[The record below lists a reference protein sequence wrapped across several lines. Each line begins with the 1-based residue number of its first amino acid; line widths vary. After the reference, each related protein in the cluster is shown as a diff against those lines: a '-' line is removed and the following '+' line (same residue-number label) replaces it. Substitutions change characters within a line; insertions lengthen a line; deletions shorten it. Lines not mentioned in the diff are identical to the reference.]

1 MSMKDTLFRDRDTY
15 VIREFCPET
24 KKEIIFKIDKSDYEK
39 LAEGGFPALL
49 ESEAYGSPLYRLQLK
64 LNSSLQVMEK
74 HAIPIVDTTKDKSI
88 SMDYTSKVLAD
99 LGLSQ
104 KEIITY
110 FSMSGRGPI
119 DAGEIMLLIDSPKE
133 EAMTIAKKLVEKGL
147 ARNIVGATSYWECL
161 PPYAALIRQQEMFG
175 QEVAKLKETTTS
187 ALDERF
193 KHFEQSTGGI
203 KKLRDFQDF
212 ILKTSSDFSTK
223 MDEFKRKKSEITES
237 SKKGIEEL
245 RGFKDFIRNLG
256 SDLSKQTAEQDE
268 MLRGN
273 TAYFDELKN
282 KNNANLDGIKTIIN
296 DIRAKRD
303 NVEKELQERFQKLSG
318 TAQSQ
323 LTTQFQ
329 GLVDQFAQLNDT
341 LTEVNKRVAKAVGAM
356 RLGPTTV
363 RIQQVVKKTL
373 EGSFSDIQQSVVGIQ
388 QGFIDNFHQNFNQI
402 IRVNLANFSNT
413 IQSLLIDVVEQVEII
428 QKTNNDIVGTVRQTI
443 DQVSKNIHDAFNKT
457 SSTFENTIKD
467 AGNKMEGISNQL
479 EGLLAAI
486 IEEFERIFADVIE
499 DFSNTAVES
508 KNRADALS
516 GEIDVA
522 LNTIRDVFKGEVVKS
537 LENILSSMENR
548 VVEGKKTIEDFWE
561 REKSE
566 ILYSM
571 SEVWFVRSPEAVIS
585 AINEAL
591 KEAKMRM
598 LIVAPTLDD
607 IDIRPIL
614 SAKKSTNIRI
624 ATSIDVSN
632 DRHLAILSVL
642 DEKPNVSYR
651 NYKGAVT
658 VWGVN
663 RDFEKCVVA
672 VVSKSKEVA
681 GLGTVLEEDIRLF
694 SPILE
699 DCWIAGK
706 KDVFEGLAPRKVDA
720 SKVDISFKPKHKTTY
735 SVPKPKQADSSSV
748 LRTKTEVVEEKSP
761 ATKATPAPAP
771 AVKAE
776 PETTVVPSVA
786 SEGVSD
792 IFNNPPGDVGT
803 FIDQGIKE
811 LEKLAGTQTGPS
823 LGDNIEAFRQ
833 ALFKMMGFNSTLF
846 ELARAVRELKKIS
859 GKLNDNEVK
868 KYKDTF
874 KMWESKLK

>member
-1 MSMKDTLFRDRDTY
+1 MSMKDTLFRDRDVF

-24 KKEIIFKIDKSDYEK
+24 KKEIMFKVTADDYER
-39 LAEGGFPALL
+39 LAAGGFPAYL

-64 LNSSLQVMEK
+64 LNSSLQVLEK
-74 HAIPIVDTTKDKSI
+74 TAIPLTDTSKDVSI
-88 SMDYTSKVLAD
+88 SMDYTSKVLAE
-99 LGLSQ
+99 LGLSN
-104 KEIITY
+104 KEITTY

-119 DAGEIMLLIDSPKE
+119 DAGEIMLLIDVSKN
-133 EAMTIAKKLVEKGL
+133 EATTIAKTLVDKGL
-147 ARNIVGATSYWECL
+147 ARNIVGAASYWEVL
-161 PPYAALIRQQEMFG
+161 PPYAALIKQQEMFG
-175 QEVAKLKETTTS
+175 EEVAKLKETTTT
-187 ALDERF
+187 ALDDRF

-212 ILKTSSDFSTK
+212 ILKTSSDFSNK

-237 SKKGIEEL
+237 SQKGVQEL
-245 RGFKDFIRNLG
+245 RGFKDFIKGLG
-256 SDLSKQTAEQDE
+256 SDLSKQTAEQDA

-273 TAYFDELKN
+273 TAYFDQLKD
-282 KNNANLDGIKTIIN
+282 KNNANLDGIKNIIN
-296 DIRAKRD
+296 DIRTKRD

-341 LTEVNKRVAKAVGAM
+341 LTAVNKRVANAVGAM

-388 QGFIDNFHQNFNQI
+388 QSFIDNFHQNFNQI

-428 QKTNNDIVGTVRQTI
+428 QKTNNEIVGTVRETI
-443 DQVSKNIHDAFNKT
+443 DQVSGNINDAFKKT
-457 SSTFENTIKD
+457 SNSFENTIKD
-467 AGNKMEGISNQL
+467 SGNKMEAISNQL
-479 EGLLAAI
+479 EGLLGAI
-486 IEEFERIFADVIE
+486 IAEFERIFADVIE

-508 KNRADALS
+508 RNRADALS
-516 GEIDVA
+516 GEIDMA

-537 LENILSSMENR
+537 LENILSSMESR
-548 VVEGKKTIEDFWE
+548 VLEGKKTIEDFWE

-585 AINEAL
+585 AINESL
-591 KEAKMRM
+591 MEAKMRM

-614 SAKKSTNIRI
+614 SAKKTTNIRI
-624 ATSIDVSN
+624 ATAIDVSN

-672 VVSKSKEVA
+672 VVSKNNEVA

-706 KDVFEGLAPRKVDA
+706 KDVFEGLAPRSVDA
-720 SKVDISFKPKHKTTY
+720 SQVDISFKPKHKTTY
-735 SVPKPKQADSSSV
+735 SVPKLQKSEDTV
-748 LRTKTEVVEEKSP
+748 LRSKTEVVKEAAPEK
-761 ATKATPAPAP
+761 TAPAP
-771 AVKAE
+771 AAKAE
-776 PETTVVPSVA
+776 PSVA
-786 SEGVSD
+786 SAGVSA
-792 IFNNPPGDVGT
+792 IFNNPPSDVKA
-803 FIDQGIKE
+803 FIGEGVKE
-811 LEKLAGTQTGPS
+811 LEKLARSQSGTS

-859 GKLNDNEVK
+859 GKLSDPDKK
-868 KYKDTF
+868 KYIDQF
-874 KMWESKLK
+874 HMWESKLK